1 MQPRVPSGED
11 RGRFNDHHC
20 DRSKQVAGLQRV
32 TSGSEPGR
40 DVDTRDWEFIMMII
54 IDKPN
59 TGWN

>member
-1 MQPRVPSGED
+1 
-11 RGRFNDHHC
+11 
-20 DRSKQVAGLQRV
+20 LQRV